1 MALEMAESI
10 STELPT
16 HFFHLLPGV
25 EGGELQWEMVGL
37 TEGKGPTAWPGWGLQ
52 TQSQPVL

>member
-25 EGGELQWEMVGL
+25 G
-37 TEGKGPTAWPGWGLQ
+37 GWGA
-52 TQSQPVL
+52 SVGDGGIN